1 MFIKILMQKK
11 EEIEMNDIFMIDYI
25 DEPVG
30 DIMCIDAKS
39 FFASVEAAERGQNPL
54 RARIAVV
61 SKPENKGGLVL
72 AASPRVKEEY
82 GVQTGTRIYEIPRN
96 ANIEIVEPRMA
107 LYVEKNLEIQR
118 IFKRFVAEEDIL
130 VYSIDESF
138 LDITDYHHLFGSTA
152 RMARQIQV
160 DVWRELGLVLTIGIG
175 DNPLLA
181 KLALDHQAKHDVEH
195 HFIGHWHYK
204 DVPEKLWPITPLRDF
219 WGIGRR
225 MERTLN
231 RLGIESIYDLSQF
244 DLKKLK
250 KELGVIGEQLFF
262 HAHGIDRSKLSDPY
276 TPKSTSFSRN
286 QILNEDYINKGN
298 VEIVIREMTEENAAR
313 LRKHKFVTARVGL
326 YIGYSKN
333 MPEDGFSHHMNI
345 DPTDSSKVLKEYLL
359 LIFERYYEGYPVR
372 TINITFG
379 HFQQKQDLQLNLFE
393 PIEENIKGEHLDQ
406 TVDKMRQKYGYTSI
420 LHASSL
426 MDGAMAKYR
435 ETLLGGHRA
444 GKEEGQ

>member
-1 MFIKILMQKK
+1 MD
-11 EEIEMNDIFMIDYI
+11 DIFMIDYSR
-25 DEPVG
+25 EPVG

-54 RARIAVV
+54 RAKIAVV

-82 GVQTGTRIYEIPRN
+82 GVQTGTRVYEIPRH

-118 IFKRFVAEEDIL
+118 IFKRYVAEEDIL

-152 RMARQIQV
+152 WMARQVQI

-181 KLALDHQAKHDVEH
+181 KLALDHQAKHDSEH

-204 DVPEKLWPITPLRDF
+204 DVPEKLWPIKPLRDF

-225 MERTLN
+225 TERSLN
-231 RLGIESIYDLSQF
+231 RLGIESIYDLSQY
-244 DLKKLK
+244 DLEKLK
-250 KELGVIGEQLFF
+250 KEFGVLGEQLFF
-262 HAHGIDRSKLSDPY
+262 HAHGVDRSKLSDTY

-286 QILNEDYINKGN
+286 QILNSDYVRKEE
-298 VEIVIREMTEENAAR
+298 VKIVIREMTEENAVR
-313 LRKHKFVTARVGL
+313 LRKHQFVTARVGL

-333 MPEDGFSHHMNI
+333 VLEDGFSKHITI
-345 DPTDSSKVLKEYLL
+345 DPTDSSKKLKEYVLS
-359 LIFERYYEGYPVR
+359 IFERYYAGYPVR
-372 TINITFG
+372 TVNITFG
-379 HFQQKQDLQLNLFE
+379 HFQEKQDLQMNLFD
-393 PIEENIKGEHLDQ
+393 PIEDDIRGENLDQ
-406 TVDKMRQKYGYTSI
+406 AVDQLRQKYGYTSV

-426 MDGAMAKYR
+426 AEGAMAKYR
-435 ETLLGGHRA
+435 DTLLGGHRA
-444 GKEEGQ
+444 GKGEES